1 MNTFVALCV
10 GAGIPWPTIS
20 WAQNGNQ
27 LENSS
32 RKTIAEE
39 VTEMD
44 SGITFIQSFL
54 KICSVD
60 PVDAGLYY
68 CIVANRF
75 ENDSAYF
82 TLNVT
87 RVGGE
92 WVYVCEKSTTNKI
105 CYSDLNCHNVATVLL
120 LKFGM
125 KIIISLE
132 LRRIFRG

>member
-32 RKTIAEE
+32 RKTITEE
-39 VTEMD
+39 VIEMD
-44 SGITFIQSFL
+44 SGIPFIQSYL

-60 PVDAGLYY
+60 PVDAGLYH

-92 WVYVCEKSTTNKI
+92 WAYVWEKIN
-105 CYSDLNCHNVATVLL
+105 HQ
-120 LKFGM
+120 
-125 KIIISLE
+125 
-132 LRRIFRG
+132 

>member
-1 MNTFVALCV
+1 MTSWFYALVFSAIANVITSPDNHTIDEMNTFVALCV
-10 GAGIPWPTIS
+10 GAGTPRPTIS

-27 LENSS
+27 LESSS
-32 RKTIAEE
+32 RTTITEE
-39 VTEMD
+39 VTETD

-60 PVDAGLYY
+60 PVDAGLYH

-92 WVYVCEKSTTNKI
+92 WALCMGKSATNN
-105 CYSDLNCHNVATVLL
+105 D
-120 LKFGM
+120 
-125 KIIISLE
+125 II
-132 LRRIFRG
+132 